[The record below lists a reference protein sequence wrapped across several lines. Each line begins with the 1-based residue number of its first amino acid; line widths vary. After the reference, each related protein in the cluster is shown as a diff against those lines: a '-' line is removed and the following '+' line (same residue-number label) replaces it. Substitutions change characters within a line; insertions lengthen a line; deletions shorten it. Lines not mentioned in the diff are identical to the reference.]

1 MTEHVISVLVAD
13 DHPIFREGLR
23 MLIDSVEGITVVG
36 EAATTD
42 EAVRL
47 ATELQPDVIV
57 MDLHMPSQGGVAATT
72 QILALRPDTGVLV
85 LTMLDDD
92 TSLVT
97 AMRAGA
103 RGYLLK
109 GAGQAEVVAAIR
121 SVNSGG
127 SAFGPGV
134 SGRVLDAFLHTART
148 ARPFPELTERE
159 HDVLALVAEGH
170 RNPAIAQRL
179 QLSPKTVRN
188 LVSNAMTKLQAP
200 DRTALALLA
209 RERGLGT
216 AE

>member
-97 AMRAGA
+97 AVRAGA

>member
-97 AMRAGA
+97 AVRAGA

-148 ARPFPELTERE
+148 LRPFPELTERE